1 VTVGGFSQLLRAVVF
16 MSTGITPQVDMLSK
30 GSLYPMLIMK
40 ATGWLPEKV
49 FECVIH
55 RVKLVINDDHK
66 CLRAAR

>member
-1 VTVGGFSQLLRAVVF
+1 